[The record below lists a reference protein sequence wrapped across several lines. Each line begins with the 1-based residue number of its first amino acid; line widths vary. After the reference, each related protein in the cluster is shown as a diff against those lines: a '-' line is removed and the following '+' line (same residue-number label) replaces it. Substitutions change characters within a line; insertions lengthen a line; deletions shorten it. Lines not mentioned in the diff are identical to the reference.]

1 MNTKEQIVELYYNRD
16 VELNIEPSKSITNHL
31 TKLDYNFVN
40 KSDLLNT
47 YLYNKY
53 ISDIEYNIV
62 DPLQVSYNK
71 WLGSFKETLNY
82 NNIINN
88 IDNKIKRS
96 ILLSKYAGSND
107 IKGFYNNCTI
117 EELAYL
123 GY

>member
-16 VELNIEPSKSITNHL
+16 VELNIEPSKSITKHL

-40 KSDLLNT
+40 KSELLNT

-71 WLGSFKETLNY
+71 WLVSFKKTLNY